1 MLTCRDRFVRD
12 DFTPQLVREF
22 LDYDAEAG
30 IFVWKSRDEKWFA
43 DNRAFLSWNAKF
55 SGKRADKFAQC
66 YGYSTVRV
74 WRMLFGAHRVAW
86 AHHYGCWPTHQID
99 HIDGVRS
106 NNKITNL
113 RDVTPA
119 ENMKNVSMR
128 SDNTSGVTGVLYRQD
143 IGKWQAGIGVSGEH
157 KHLGVYVRKE
167 DAVAARI
174 DAECRYGFSERHGT
188 PS

>member
-1 MLTCRDRFVRD
+1 MSAASGPELGDEEEVRGAFERDVQI
-12 DFTPQLVREF
+12 P
-22 LDYDAEAG
+22 AEEVSG
-30 IFVWKSRDEKWFA
+30 QVIRHGHI
-43 DNRAFLSWNAKF
+43 RLSEGHASAELK
-55 SGKRADKFAQC
+55 
-66 YGYSTVRV
+66 
-74 WRMLFGAHRVAW
+74 
-86 AHHYGCWPTHQID
+86 ID